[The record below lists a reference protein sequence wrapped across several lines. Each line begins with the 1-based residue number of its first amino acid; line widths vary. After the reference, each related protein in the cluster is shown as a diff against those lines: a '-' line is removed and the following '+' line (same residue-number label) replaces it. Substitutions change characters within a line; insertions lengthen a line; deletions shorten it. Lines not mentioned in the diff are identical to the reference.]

1 MLCWT
6 KRPTDSLIPS
16 LIRHAVESE
25 RQFGRRMDFRR
36 LHRQTTGEGKRN
48 VIYQIR
54 FAETTHLV
62 KIIDKITSLLK
73 VRVFPKY
80 KTMFRII

>member
-25 RQFGRRMDFRR
+25 RQFGRRMDFRLLR
-36 LHRQTTGEGKRN
+36 PQTTGESKRN
-48 VIYQIR
+48 VIYQTS
-54 FAETTHLV
+54 FEETTHLV
-62 KIIDKITSLLK
+62 KIIDKIAHFLDNL
-73 VRVFPKY
+73 
-80 KTMFRII
+80 